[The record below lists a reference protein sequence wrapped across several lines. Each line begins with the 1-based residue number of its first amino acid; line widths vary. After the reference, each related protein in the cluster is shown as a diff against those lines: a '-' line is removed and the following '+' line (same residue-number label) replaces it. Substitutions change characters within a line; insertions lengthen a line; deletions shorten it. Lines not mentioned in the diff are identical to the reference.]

1 VFIDETVIHVEA
13 GDGGNG
19 CHAYE
24 RQKYKPKGRP
34 DGGDGGNGGNIYF
47 EGSRQVHTL
56 QDVAYHQRYKAE
68 RGAHGK
74 GSNKAGRNGED
85 VIIKVPLGTV
95 VRDEENGDLM
105 IDCLREG
112 AMELIARGGRGG
124 RGNGALASAKDPN
137 PEFCEPG
144 KPGEKKKLRLVL
156 KVLADV
162 GLVGRPN
169 AGKSTFISA
178 ISKARPKIADY
189 PFTTKEP
196 HLGIVNVPKG
206 YDSFVMADI
215 PGLIED
221 CHLGKGLGIRFLRHI
236 ERTKILA
243 ILVDISSEDIEADA
257 KVLLHELAE
266 YSPNLAA
273 KPKIFIATKLDLLPS
288 DQPSPIG
295 DHWMKISAV
304 TGDGV
309 DVVVR
314 RLAEMVKEE
323 KLKDPETQ
331 FVDGF

>member
-1 VFIDETVIHVEA
+1 
-13 GDGGNG
+13 
-19 CHAYE
+19 
-24 RQKYKPKGRP
+24 
-34 DGGDGGNGGNIYF
+34 
-47 EGSRQVHTL
+47 
-56 QDVAYHQRYKAE
+56 
-68 RGAHGK
+68 
-74 GSNKAGRNGED
+74 
-85 VIIKVPLGTV
+85 
-95 VRDEENGDLM
+95 
-105 IDCLREG
+105 
-112 AMELIARGGRGG
+112 
-124 RGNGALASAKDPN
+124 
-137 PEFCEPG
+137 
-144 KPGEKKKLRLVL
+144 
-156 KVLADV
+156 
-162 GLVGRPN
+162 
-169 AGKSTFISA
+169 
-178 ISKARPKIADY
+178 
-189 PFTTKEP
+189 
-196 HLGIVNVPKG
+196 
-206 YDSFVMADI
+206 MADI

-273 KPKIFIATKLDLLPS
+273 KPKIFITTKLDLLPS

>member
-1 VFIDETVIHVEA
+1 MFIDETVIQVEA

-24 RQKYKPKGRP
+24 RLKYKSKGRP

-47 EGSRQVHTL
+47 EGSPQVHTL

-74 GSNKAGRNGED
+74 GSNKTGRNGED

-95 VRDEENGDLM
+95 VHDEENKDII
-105 IDCLREG
+105 IDCLRDG
-112 AMELIARGGRGG
+112 RPELIARGGRGG
-124 RGNGALASAKDPN
+124 RGNAALVSPKNPN
-137 PEFCEPG
+137 PEFSEPG
-144 KPGEKKKLRLVL
+144 KPGERKKLRLVL

-178 ISKARPKIADY
+178 VSKARPKIADY

-196 HLGIVNVPKG
+196 HLGIVNVPRG
-206 YDSFVMADI
+206 YNSFVMADI

-243 ILVDISSEDIEADA
+243 ILVDASSENIEADA
-257 KVLLHELAE
+257 QVLLHELAE
-266 YSPNLAA
+266 YSQNLAA
-273 KPKIFIATKLDLLPS
+273 KPKVFIATKTDLITPES
-288 DQPSPIG
+288 SPAVAP
-295 DHWMKISAV
+295 HWMKISSV
-304 TGDGV
+304 SGDGI
-309 DVVVR
+309 DAVVR
-314 RLAEMVKEE
+314 KLAEMVKEE
-323 KLKDPETQ
+323 KLKDAELSNQ
-331 FVDGF
+331 

>member
-1 VFIDETVIHVEA
+1 VFIDETVINVEA

-34 DGGDGGNGGNIYF
+34 DGGDGGNGGNVYF
-47 EGSRQVHTL
+47 EGSPQVHTL

-68 RGAHGK
+68 RGAHGQ
-74 GSNKAGRNGED
+74 GSSKTGRNGED
-85 VIIKVPLGTV
+85 IIIKVPLGTV
-95 VRDEENGDLM
+95 VRDEETGDLL

-112 AMELIARGGRGG
+112 ALEMIARGGRGG
-124 RGNGALASAKDPN
+124 RGNGALACQKDPN

-144 KPGEKKKLRLVL
+144 KPGEKKRLRLIL

-178 ISKARPKIADY
+178 ISRARPKIADY

-206 YDSFVMADI
+206 YDSFVTADI

-243 ILVDISSEDIEADA
+243 IMVDISSEDIEADA
-257 KVLLHELAE
+257 QVLLHELAE
-266 YSPNLAA
+266 YSQSLAA
-273 KPKIFIATKLDLLPS
+273 KPKVFIATKSDLINP
-288 DQPSPIG
+288 DSPLHIA
-295 DHWMKISAV
+295 DRWMKISAV
-304 TGDGV
+304 TGEGV
-309 DVVVR
+309 DAVVR
-314 RLAEMVKEE
+314 KLAEMVKEE
-323 KLKDPETQ
+323 KLREAELSE
-331 FVDGF
+331 